1 MKAISQA
8 FNRAMLDNATL
19 LVKATIKFSD
29 GTTQSLS
36 GDDICAMS
44 VEASSSSSGSFDVGA
59 AIVGQLS
66 VTLNNYDE
74 RFSARDFEKS
84 VIVPYVGKDVGGGDI
99 EWLLL
104 GTYVTSQP
112 DSYSG
117 QISITALDY
126 LSKLEKDYDGSKV
139 SWPCTLGLLAK
150 AACDACG
157 VELRS
162 SGFANSEYSVTSEPE
177 LENETW
183 LDIIGYIAQASG
195 TFARAGADGA
205 VEFAWYDT
213 ESLESEDWLDGET
226 FDDAS
231 PYASGDSANGG
242 DFINYNVGTAYDGGT
257 FGSNH
262 DVANINRF
270 TSLTVY
276 TDDVVVTGVQVTA
289 ANEIIVDDDGGESN
303 GDDGETALYGSDGY
317 VLSLDSNPL
326 VLYGQA
332 ATVASQVGK
341 RVVGM
346 RFRPFS
352 CSAVTDPSIEPG
364 DAAIVTDRKDNA
376 YRTYVTSINLTVN
389 GSETIE
395 CTAKSASRNSA
406 SSASAATK
414 AIVAARND
422 IKREQAG
429 REAALAKL
437 RESLEGEIAANG
449 LFSTTV
455 KQSDGSSIYYL
466 HNKSDLQSSNIVWKM
481 TANAVAVSTNGPD
494 GPYATGLTA
503 DGTAILDRIYAIG
516 IDASYITSGT
526 YLVKDAEGNTT
537 AKIVSS
543 SDDSGIYC
551 KDPFTDKMTLLSWSA
566 FRKPTIIGMDTS
578 RRVSAYITR
587 KFTTSVSGFTNTK
600 TATQSTYTG
609 KSVTIPVEP
618 GRGLMVY
625 AVNGNSGGSVTLTLG
640 TGTSQSAS
648 GLNSVVADA
657 TFYARAYVEVDRAHY
672 SGDYCI
678 ANGSVGDTLAELG
691 IQPSAVTKYL
701 PSSGRN
707 LTSFGPMFLIAE
719 SDQTAMTISGF
730 TVTAHVGG
738 NVSITD
744 SASATIEASAWVTP
758 SRLICIPY

>member
-1 MKAISQA
+1 
-8 FNRAMLDNATL
+8 MLDNATL

-29 GTTQSLS
+29 GTTQNLS

-84 VIVPYVGKDVGGGDI
+84 IIVPYVGKDVGGGNI
-99 EWLLL
+99 EWLRL

-126 LSKLEKDYDGSKV
+126 LSKLEKNYDGSKV

-162 SGFANSEYSVTSEPE
+162 SGFANSEYSVTSAPE

-195 TFARAGADGA
+195 TFVRAGADGA
-205 VEFAWYDT
+205 IEFAWYDT

-231 PYASGDSANGG
+231 PYASGDSAGGG
-242 DFINYNVGTAYDGGT
+242 DFINYDAALAYDGGT

-289 ANEIIVDDDGGESN
+289 ANEIIVDDDGRESN
-303 GDDGETALYGSDGY
+303 GNDGETALYGSDGY

-346 RFRPFS
+346 CFRPFS
-352 CSAVTDPSIEPG
+352 CSSVTDPSIEPG

-437 RESLEGEIAANG
+437 KESLEGEIAANG

-466 HNKSDLQSSNIVWKM
+466 HNKSDLQSSSIVWKM

-503 DGTAILDRIYAIG
+503 DGTAILNRIYAIG

-526 YLVKDAEGNTT
+526 YLVKDADDNVT

-543 SDDSGIYC
+543 SKDSGIYC
-551 KDPFTDKMTLLSWSA
+551 RDPFTDKMTLLSWSA
-566 FRKPTIIGMDTS
+566 FRKPTMIAMNTS
-578 RRVSAYITR
+578 KTTSAAITR
-587 KFTTSVSGFTNTK
+587 TFTQSVSGFTNTV
-600 TATQSTYTG
+600 TATQPTNSG
-609 KSVTIPVEP
+609 ESVTIPVEP

-625 AVNGNSGGSVTLTLG
+625 AVNGTSGGSVTLQGRTEA
-640 TGTSQSAS
+640 SQSAS
-648 GLNSVVADA
+648 SLNSVTANASAYV
-657 TFYARAYVEVDRAHY
+657 RAYVEVDSAQY
-672 SGDYCI
+672 SGYYCI
-678 ANGSVGDTLAELG
+678 ANGAVNISLADLG
-691 IQPSAVTKYL
+691 IQSSAHEDETA
-701 PSSGRN
+701 PSGRD
-707 LTSFGPMFLIAE
+707 LATFGPMFLTAK
-719 SDQTAMTISGF
+719 SNQTSMTISGL
-730 TVTAHVGG
+730 TVIAHASG
-738 NVSITD
+738 NVSIVD
-744 SASATIEASAWVTP
+744 NASATLSAGGWINP
-758 SRLICIPY
+758 SRLICIPF

>member
-1 MKAISQA
+1 
-8 FNRAMLDNATL
+8 MLDNATL

-29 GTTQSLS
+29 GTTQNLS

-84 VIVPYVGKDVGGGDI
+84 VIVPYVGKDVGGGNI
-99 EWLLL
+99 EWLRL

-126 LSKLEKDYDGSKV
+126 LSKLEKNYDGSKV

-162 SGFANSEYSVTSEPE
+162 SGFANSEYSVTSAPE

-195 TFARAGADGA
+195 TFVRAGADGA
-205 VEFAWYDT
+205 IEFAWYDT

-231 PYASGDSANGG
+231 PYASGDSAGGG
-242 DFINYNVGTAYDGGT
+242 DFINYDAALAYDGGT

-289 ANEIIVDDDGGESN
+289 ANEIIVDDDGRESN
-303 GDDGETALYGSDGY
+303 GNDGETALYGSDGY

-346 RFRPFS
+346 CFRPFS
-352 CSAVTDPSIEPG
+352 CSSVTDPSIEPG

-395 CTAKSASRNSA
+395 CTAKSASRNSV

-437 RESLEGEIAANG
+437 KESLEGEIAANG

-466 HNKSDLQSSNIVWKM
+466 HNKSDLQSSSIVWKM

-503 DGTAILDRIYAIG
+503 DGTAILNRIYAIG

-526 YLVKDAEGNTT
+526 YLVKDADDNVT

-543 SDDSGIYC
+543 SKDSGIYC
-551 KDPFTDKMTLLSWSA
+551 RDPFTDEMTLLSWSA
-566 FRKPTIIGMDTS
+566 FRKPTMIAMDTS
-578 RRVSAYITR
+578 KTTSAAITR
-587 KFTTSVSGFTNTK
+587 TFTQSVSGFTNTV
-600 TATQSTYTG
+600 TATQPTNSG

-625 AVNGNSGGSVTLTLG
+625 AVNGTSGGSVTLQGRTEA
-640 TGTSQSAS
+640 SQSAS
-648 GLNSVVADA
+648 SLNSVIANASAYV
-657 TFYARAYVEVDRAHY
+657 RAYVEVDSAQY
-672 SGDYCI
+672 SGYYCI
-678 ANGSVGDTLAELG
+678 ANGAVNISLVDLG
-691 IQPSAVTKYL
+691 IQSSAHEDETA
-701 PSSGRN
+701 PSGRD
-707 LTSFGPMFLIAE
+707 LATFGPMFLTAK
-719 SDQTAMTISGF
+719 SDQTSMTISGL
-730 TVTAHVGG
+730 TVIAHASG
-738 NVSITD
+738 NVSIAD
-744 SASATIEASAWVTP
+744 NASATLSAGGWINP
-758 SRLICIPY
+758 SRLICIPF

>member
-1 MKAISQA
+1 MKAVSQA
-8 FNRAMLDNATL
+8 FNRAMLNNATL
-19 LVKATIKFSD
+19 LVKATIKYSD
-29 GTTQSLS
+29 GATQNLG

-44 VEASSSSSGSFDVGA
+44 VEASSSSSGSFDIGA

-99 EWLLL
+99 EWLCL

-126 LSKLEKDYDGSKV
+126 LSKLEKDYDSSKV

-162 SGFANSEYSVTSEPE
+162 SGFANSEYSIVSEPE
-177 LENETW
+177 LESETW
-183 LDIIGYIAQASG
+183 LDIIGYIAQMSG
-195 TFARAGADGA
+195 TFARAGADGSI
-205 VEFAWYDT
+205 EFAWYDT
-213 ESLESEDWLDGET
+213 TSLESEDWLDGET
-226 FDDAS
+226 FDNAS

-242 DFINYNVGTAYDGGT
+242 DFINYSAGSTYDGGT
-257 FGSNH
+257 FAFNH

-270 TSLTVY
+270 SSLSVY
-276 TDDVVVTGVQVTA
+276 TDDVVITGIQVAA
-289 ANEIIVDDDGGESN
+289 ANEVVIDDDGNESN
-303 GDDGETALYGSDGY
+303 GNDGETALYGSDGY
-317 VLSLDSNPL
+317 VLSIDSNPL

-332 ATVASQVGK
+332 ATIASQVGK

-352 CSAVTDPSIEPG
+352 CSAVADPSIEPG

-376 YRTYVTSINLTVN
+376 YHTYVTSTNLTVN

-422 IKREQAG
+422 VKREQTG
-429 REAALAKL
+429 REAALAKMK
-437 RESLEGEIAANG
+437 EMLEGEIASNG

-466 HNKSDLQSSNIVWKM
+466 HNKSDLQSSGIVWKM

-516 IDASYITSGT
+516 IDASYISSGT
-526 YLVKDAEGNTT
+526 YLVKDANGDVT

-543 SDDSGIYC
+543 SSDSGIYC
-551 KDPFTDKMTLLSWSA
+551 LDPFTNKMEQLSWSA
-566 FRKPTIIGMDTS
+566 FRKPTIIAMASSTKATAS
-578 RRVSAYITR
+578 VYK
-587 KFTTSVSGFTNTK
+587 KFTADATGFSATA
-600 TATQSTYTG
+600 TATQKTSSG
-609 KSVTIPVEP
+609 KGVTIPVEP

-625 AVNGNSGGSVTLTLG
+625 AIGKSGGSIALTTTAKG
-640 TGTSQSAS
+640 EQSAS
-648 GLNSVVADA
+648 SINSVVASASLASVAYPIVDTA
-657 TFYARAYVEVDRAHY
+657 SFTGTYAV
-672 SGDYCI
+672 
-678 ANGSVGDTLAELG
+678 ANGSANSSASALGTHVSDVTDSPASVGR
-691 IQPSAVTKYL
+691 S
-701 PSSGRN
+701 
-707 LTSFGPMFLIAE
+707 LTTFGPMFLLAKYN
-719 SDQTAMTISGF
+719 QTEMTISGLAIKA
-730 TVTAHVGG
+730 TVTADVAITENATAVVDGG
-738 NVSITD
+738 GALELT
-744 SASATIEASAWVTP
+744 
-758 SRLICIPY
+758 RLICVPY